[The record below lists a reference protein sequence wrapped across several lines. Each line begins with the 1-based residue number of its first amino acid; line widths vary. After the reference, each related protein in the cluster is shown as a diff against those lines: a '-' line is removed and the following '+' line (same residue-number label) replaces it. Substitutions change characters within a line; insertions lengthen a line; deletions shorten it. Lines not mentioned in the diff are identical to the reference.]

1 MFCSQ
6 NGIGSILRGM
16 DVKLNVQLVYVALI
30 HEHAYEGPCRFG
42 PPEALT
48 KEFDLL
54 NQAEIFKGWSG
65 AMMGAFSQVPGINML
80 PPVYLKMSDEFFVP
94 AEEEAQL
101 LPTMRETDLYIFT
114 GMRCEGYAK
123 EFAIRYN
130 KPVAGE
136 GMFAST
142 IINAITRARGAEAYA
157 FLDIPDGIRL
167 LNALRTRKALCNT
180 RILAV
185 VRNNSQQSLGGPD
198 AFLSNDDATRRLGI
212 NFTYLSIHEFLD
224 MLHVDE
230 GGKNYTLPGR
240 NACNLTSEDMVEV
253 ERWTDE
259 LLAGTDDVTMDR
271 KYVVNSV
278 KAAVLAKK
286 LMVHFGCNAFTAPC
300 PDACATRRM
309 NQEQFTFCLTHSLL
323 NEQGIPSGCEF
334 DLIGTSAI
342 ATLGNLTG
350 KAPYMGNT
358 QPCVYFDGKVMNDF
372 VGISY
377 IPAMEHDQN
386 IYYTGHAT
394 PNRLM
399 HGFQAE
405 PAPYAIRSFTHS
417 GWGATLRIDFAKNA
431 GDTLTLMRFD
441 PLCNRILVAKGTVVD
456 GFGYGTTGC
465 SEGVYFSVEDKL
477 GYFHKQSEFGLHMP
491 AVFGDH
497 VEDVKMLGRI
507 LGMEVVVA

>member
-1 MFCSQ
+1 MYDIIIIGAGPAGISAGIYAVSRGKRALILEKGQVGGIIGKVSTVTHYTAIVQQETGATFAARMKEQALQAGVEILNANVTGVTLSGDIKSVTTDKGTYEAKRIILA
-6 NGIGSILRGM
+6 NGGTPRKLGIPGEAELTGKGM
-16 DVKLNVQLVYVALI
+16 GMNAAKDGASSAGKNVYVVGGADG
-30 HEHAYEGPCRFG
+30 AVK
-42 PPEALT
+42 EAL
-48 KEFDLL
+48 
-54 NQAEIFKGWSG
+54 
-65 AMMGAFSQVPGINML
+65 
-80 PPVYLKMSDEFFVP
+80 
-94 AEEEAQL
+94 
-101 LPTMRETDLYIFT
+101 
-114 GMRCEGYAK
+114 
-123 EFAIRYN
+123 
-130 KPVAGE
+130 
-136 GMFAST
+136 
-142 IINAITRARGAEAYA
+142 YA

-167 LNALRTRKALCNT
+167 LNALRTRKALRNT

-230 GGKNYTLPGR
+230 SGKNYTLPGR

-259 LLAGTDDVTMDR
+259 LMAGTDDITMDR

-286 LMVHFGCNAFTAPC
+286 LMAHFGCNAFTAPC
-300 PDACATRRM
+300 PDTCATRRM

-342 ATLGNLTG
+342 ASLGNLTG

-377 IPAMEHDQN
+377 IPEMDHTPN

-394 PNRLM
+394 P
-399 HGFQAE
+399 
-405 PAPYAIRSFTHS
+405 
-417 GWGATLRIDFAKNA
+417 
-431 GDTLTLMRFD
+431 
-441 PLCNRILVAKGTVVD
+441 TV
-456 GFGYGTTGC
+456 
-465 SEGVYFSVEDKL
+465 
-477 GYFHKQSEFGLHMP
+477 
-491 AVFGDH
+491 
-497 VEDVKMLGRI
+497 
-507 LGMEVVVA
+507 